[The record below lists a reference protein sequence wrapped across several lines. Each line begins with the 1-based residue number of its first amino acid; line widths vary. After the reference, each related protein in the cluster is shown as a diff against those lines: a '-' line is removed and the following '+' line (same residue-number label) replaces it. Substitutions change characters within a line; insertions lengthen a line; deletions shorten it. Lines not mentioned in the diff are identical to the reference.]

1 MLSALRIEN
10 SPFNEQ
16 QLKQLQS
23 NIGELNPV
31 QSQWLSGY
39 LAGRLAK
46 PVEIPQQPQPTAA
59 TGDIL
64 SIIYATETGHSENI
78 ASSLAEELQNQG
90 INTELHSMD
99 NFRPAA
105 LRKLKN
111 VAFVISTH
119 GEGDPPDE
127 ALSLF
132 EYLESERAPRLTELN
147 YRILAL
153 GDSSYQQ
160 FCEAGRRLDERLQ
173 ELGASSFG
181 QRQECD
187 VDYTNQAKVYS
198 EEVVGYARENLASEN
213 RTSNLEPAPAHHLS
227 LVPNQLQWS
236 REQPFSAEVGQ
247 VQRITAEDSTKEVFH
262 LELLL
267 EDSGL
272 QYQPGDALGVWAP
285 NEPQLVEHLLDI
297 FEIPASVPVRIKEK
311 EYSLGDALTNQ
322 LEITRLTSK
331 TVLNYAV
338 VSGREELTTVFS
350 GLDAKQQ
357 QNFIETRQLVDLAE
371 EYPAQLEP
379 QCLVDSLRPLAPRS
393 YSIASSQ
400 KTVDEE
406 VHLTV
411 ATLNSDANGIRRTG
425 VASGLLNRRLSPG
438 EQVKVFV
445 ESTRRFRLP
454 ENPQAP
460 IIMVAA
466 GTGVAPYRAFLQ
478 ELESRS
484 NAPDSWL
491 IFGNPQ
497 LRTDFLYQREWLHW
511 RDSGLLKRID
521 TAWSRDG
528 SEKHYVQDVI
538 LEQAEHINEWLKR
551 GAYVYLCGSLQMGQA
566 VQQTLQDVLA
576 QQQGIEP
583 DETAGAFAELRRQGR
598 IKKDLY

>member
-16 QLKQLQS
+16 QLKLLKS
-23 NIGELNPV
+23 SIGELNPV

-39 LAGRLAK
+39 LAGCLA
-46 PVEIPQQPQPTAA
+46 ESCETSQQQQPTPA
-59 TGDIL
+59 TSDNL
-64 SIIYATETGHSENI
+64 SIIYATETGHSESI
-78 ASSLAEELQNQG
+78 ASSLAEDLHNQG
-90 INTELHSMD
+90 INAELHSMD
-99 NFRPAA
+99 NFRPTA

-147 YRILAL
+147 YRVLAL
-153 GDSSYQQ
+153 GDSSYQK
-160 FCEAGRRLDERLQ
+160 FCEAGKRLDKRLQ

-181 QRQECD
+181 QRLECD
-187 VDYTNQAKVYS
+187 VDYAKQARVYS
-198 EEVVGYARENLASEN
+198 EEVVDYARVNLASEN
-213 RTSNLEPAPAHHLS
+213 HSGKHEPSSTHHLS

-236 REQPFSAEVGQ
+236 REQPLAAEVGL
-247 VQRITAEDSTKEVFH
+247 VQKITAEDSAKEVYH

-285 NEPQLVEHLLDI
+285 NNPQIVERLLDI
-297 FEIPASVPVRIKEK
+297 FEIPASVPVRINEK
-311 EYSLGDALTNQ
+311 EFSLGDALTNQ
-322 LEITRLTSK
+322 LEITRLTNK
-331 TVLNYAV
+331 TVLNYAI
-338 VSGREELTTVFS
+338 VSGQEELTTVFS
-350 GLDAKQQ
+350 RLDAKQQ
-357 QNFIETRQLVDLAE
+357 QSYIEQRQLIDLAE
-371 EYPAQLEP
+371 EYPSQLDP
-379 QCLVDSLRPLAPRS
+379 QCLVDSLRPLASRS

-411 ATLNSDANGIRRTG
+411 ATLNSKANGIRRTG
-425 VASGLLNRRLSPG
+425 VASDFLNNRVKPG
-438 EQVKVFV
+438 EQVKVFL
-445 ESTRRFRLP
+445 EPNRRFRLP

-460 IIMVAA
+460 IIMIAA
-466 GTGVAPYRAFLQ
+466 GTGIAPYRAFMQ
-478 ELESRS
+478 ELEGRS
-484 NAPDSWL
+484 SAPDSWL
-491 IFGNPQ
+491 IFGNPS

-511 RDSGLLKRID
+511 RDKGLLNRID

-528 SEKHYVQDVI
+528 SAKHYVQDVI
-538 LEQAEHINEWLKR
+538 REHAEHISEWLQR

-566 VQQTLQDVLA
+566 VQQSLQAVLA

-583 DETAGAFAELRRQGR
+583 DQASNAFADLRRQGR